1 MSKIRIG
8 DTVAFRRNVITACE
22 SRGVAEFRGTVMD
35 VAGDW
40 LFLAEASG
48 RQKVMPV
55 ANMCKVARNG
65 VVLEL
70 V

>member
-1 MSKIRIG
+1 MKIQVG
-8 DTVAFRRNVITACE
+8 DVVAFRRKVVEACG
-22 SRGVAEFRGTVMD
+22 SAQIAEFRGTVME

-40 LFLAEASG
+40 LFLASAAG
-48 RQKVMPV
+48 QQKVMP
-55 ANMCKVARNG
+55 AADMCRVARNG